1 MESIS
6 RQYAC
11 AYCSFLCVSDE
22 ALIEHVDMIHGEAEN
37 HNLEQENF
45 VDKNE
50 VDVNDDVSNFDEND
64 EYSAVD
70 FVACEIKEEPP
81 DQNGIEM
88 DDIEAESTM
97 DYSNYSEEDLDSQT
111 IHDED
116 SQESQEKSQSRF
128 SEKELKERSHEKLV
142 ERRED
147 NVQIGREKRAKEKAD
162 KGCKYI

>member
-1 MESIS
+1 MESTS
-6 RQYAC
+6 RQFAC

-22 ALIEHVDMIHGEAEN
+22 ALIEHVEMIHNSYEN
-37 HNLEQENF
+37 HNLEQGNF
-45 VDKNE
+45 IDE
-50 VDVNDDVSNFDEND
+50 SEIDVNDDVSENFDEND
-64 EYSAVD
+64 DYSAVD

-88 DDIEAESTM
+88 DDIEAESM
-97 DYSNYSEEDLDSQT
+97 DYSNHSEEDLDSQT
-111 IHDED
+111 LIHDED
-116 SQESQEKSQSRF
+116 SQESQEKRKF

-162 KGCKYI
+162 KGCKYR

>member
-1 MESIS
+1 MESTS

-22 ALIEHVDMIHGEAEN
+22 SLIEHVDMIHGVTEN
-37 HNLEQENF
+37 Y
-45 VDKNE
+45 VDQNE

-64 EYSAVD
+64 DYSAVD

-81 DQNGIEM
+81 DQNGIEI

-97 DYSNYSEEDLDSQT
+97 DYSNYSEEDF
-111 IHDED
+111 DED
-116 SQESQEKSQSRF
+116 SQESQEKSQSKF
-128 SEKELKERSHEKLV
+128 SEKELKERSYEKLV

-147 NVQIGREKRAKEKAD
+147 NVQIGREKRAKEKKD
-162 KGCKYI
+162 KGCKYK

>member
-1 MESIS
+1 MESTS

-22 ALIEHVDMIHGEAEN
+22 ALIEHVDMIHGVTEN
-37 HNLEQENF
+37 Y
-45 VDKNE
+45 VDENE
-50 VDVNDDVSNFDEND
+50 VDINDDVSNFDEND
-64 EYSAVD
+64 DYSAVD

-128 SEKELKERSHEKLV
+128 SEKELKERSLEKLV

-162 KGCKYI
+162 KGCKYR